1 MLEQKKYNFC
11 VIIIY
16 VQDTFEIL
24 RRELKK
30 MNNENINKTNI
41 NWYPGHMAKTKR
53 EILEKLNLI
62 DVVYEVVDARMPLSS
77 KIVDIDEL
85 IKDKPRI
92 LVMTKY
98 DLCDKTETDKIIK
111 YYEELGYKVVAVDL
125 MSGLNVKKI
134 LDYTKEIMDIENKKR
149 ESKGM
154 KPRAARALIVGVPNS
169 GKSTLINRLVGKKS
183 AGVGD
188 TPGFTKSLSWIRINK
203 DVELL
208 DSPCILWP
216 KMEDQE
222 AAHILACLSSI
233 KEEILNPDAIAVFIL
248 RKLYELYPE
257 RLEERYG
264 VVELDE
270 DLIEVY
276 DTIAKR
282 RGALSRGGVA
292 DYDKVSNIIIRD
304 LKNGYFGN
312 ITFDRLDV
320 KK

>member
-1 MLEQKKYNFC
+1 MYQKRK
-11 VIIIY
+11 IRA
-16 VQDTFEIL
+16 E
-24 RRELKK
+24 KK
-30 MNNENINKTNI
+30 NNDSQKSFSKVSIS
-41 NWYPGHMAKTKR
+41 WYPGHMAKTKR
-53 EILEKLNLI
+53 EIMEKLNLI
-62 DVVYEVVDARMPLSS
+62 DVVYEVIDARMPLSS

-111 YYEELGYKVVAVDL
+111 YYENMGYKVVPVDL

-134 LDYTKEIMDIENKKR
+134 LDYTKEIMNIENKKR
-149 ESKGM
+149 ENKGM
-154 KPRAARALIVGVPNS
+154 KPRAARALIVGVPNA

-208 DSPCILWP
+208 DSPGILWP

-248 RKLYELYPE
+248 KKLYELYPE

-264 VVELDE
+264 IVELDE

-276 DTIAKR
+276 DMIAKR

>member
-1 MLEQKKYNFC
+1 MYQKRK
-11 VIIIY
+11 IRA
-16 VQDTFEIL
+16 E
-24 RRELKK
+24 KK
-30 MNNENINKTNI
+30 NNNQEEKLTKVGI

-53 EILEKLNLI
+53 EIIEKLNLI

-134 LDYTKEIMDIENKKR
+134 LDYTKEIMDIENNKR

-154 KPRAARALIVGVPNS
+154 KPRAARALIVGVPNA

-208 DSPCILWP
+208 DSPGILWP

>member
-1 MLEQKKYNFC
+1 MYQKRK
-11 VIIIY
+11 IRA
-16 VQDTFEIL
+16 E
-24 RRELKK
+24 KK
-30 MNNENINKTNI
+30 NNNQEEKLTKVGI

-53 EILEKLNLI
+53 EIIEKLNLI

-154 KPRAARALIVGVPNS
+154 KPRAARALIVGVPNA

-208 DSPCILWP
+208 DSPGILWP

>member
-1 MLEQKKYNFC
+1 MDMYQKRKMR
-11 VIIIY
+11 
-16 VQDTFEIL
+16 QE
-24 RRELKK
+24 KK
-30 MNNENINKTNI
+30 KNSNQNGSDKIQV

-53 EILEKLNLI
+53 EIMEKLNLI
-62 DVVYEVVDARMPLSS
+62 DVVYEVIDARMPLSS
-77 KIVDIDEL
+77 KIVDIDDL

-98 DLCDKTETDKIIK
+98 DLCDKVETDKIIK
-111 YYEELGYKVVAVDL
+111 YYENMGYKVVPVDL

-134 LDYTKEIMDIENKKR
+134 LDYTKEIMNIENKKR
-149 ESKGM
+149 ENKGM
-154 KPRAARALIVGVPNS
+154 KPRAARALIVGVPNA

-208 DSPCILWP
+208 DSPGILWP

-233 KEEILNPDAIAVFIL
+233 KEEILNPDAIAIFIL

-276 DTIAKR
+276 DIIAKK

>member
-1 MLEQKKYNFC
+1 MQE
-11 VIIIY
+11 
-16 VQDTFEIL
+16 
-24 RRELKK
+24 
-30 MNNENINKTNI
+30 NKTNI

-53 EILEKLNLI
+53 EIIEKLNLI
-62 DVVYEVVDARMPLSS
+62 DVVYEVIDARMPLSS

-98 DLCDKTETDKIIK
+98 DLCDKVETDKIIK
-111 YYEELGYKVVAVDL
+111 YYENMGYKVVPVDL
-125 MSGLNVKKI
+125 MSGLNVKRI

-154 KPRAARALIVGVPNS
+154 KPRAARALRVGVPNA

-183 AGVGD
+183 AGVGN

-208 DSPCILWP
+208 DSPGILWP

-222 AAHILACLSSI
+222 AAHVLACLSSI
-233 KEEILNPDAIAVFIL
+233 KEEILDTDAIAAFIL
-248 RKLYELYPE
+248 KKLYELYPD
-257 RLEERYG
+257 RLEDRYG
-264 VVELDE
+264 IVELDE
-270 DLIEVY
+270 DLIESY
-276 DTIAKR
+276 DMIAKK

>member
-1 MLEQKKYNFC
+1 
-11 VIIIY
+11 
-16 VQDTFEIL
+16 
-24 RRELKK
+24 
-30 MNNENINKTNI
+30 MNNENKTNI

-53 EILEKLNLI
+53 EIGEKLNLI

-92 LVMTKY
+92 LIMTKY
-98 DLCDKTETDKIIK
+98 DLCDRVETDKIIK

-134 LDYTKEIMDIENKKR
+134 LDYTKEIMNIENKKR

-154 KPRAARALIVGVPNS
+154 KPRAARALIVGVPNA

-208 DSPCILWP
+208 DSPGILWP

>member
-1 MLEQKKYNFC
+1 MDMYQKRK
-11 VIIIY
+11 IRA
-16 VQDTFEIL
+16 E
-24 RRELKK
+24 KK
-30 MNNENINKTNI
+30 NNNQEEKLTKVGI

-53 EILEKLNLI
+53 EIIEKLNLI

-154 KPRAARALIVGVPNS
+154 KPRAARALIVGVPNA

-208 DSPCILWP
+208 DSPGILWP

>member
-1 MLEQKKYNFC
+1 MGKWDKYKKNKPEKN
-11 VIIIY
+11 
-16 VQDTFEIL
+16 DSNSL
-24 RRELKK
+24 
-30 MNNENINKTNI
+30 NNGMGKTVI

-53 EILEKLNLI
+53 EIIEKLNLI
-62 DVVYEVVDARMPLSS
+62 DVVYEVIDARMPLSS

-98 DLCDKTETDKIIK
+98 DLCDKVETDKIIK
-111 YYEELGYKVVAVDL
+111 YYENMGYKVVPVDL
-125 MSGLNVKKI
+125 MSGLNVKRI

-154 KPRAARALIVGVPNS
+154 KPRAARALIVGVPNA

-183 AGVGD
+183 AGVGN

-208 DSPCILWP
+208 DSPGILWP

-222 AAHILACLSSI
+222 AAHVLACLSSI
-233 KEEILNPDAIAVFIL
+233 KEEILDTDAIAAFIL
-248 RKLYELYPE
+248 KKLYELYPD
-257 RLEERYG
+257 RLEDRYG
-264 VVELDE
+264 IVELDE
-270 DLIEVY
+270 DLIESY
-276 DTIAKR
+276 DMIAKK

-292 DYDKVSNIIIRD
+292 DYDKVSNVIIRD

>member
-1 MLEQKKYNFC
+1 
-11 VIIIY
+11 
-16 VQDTFEIL
+16 
-24 RRELKK
+24 
-30 MNNENINKTNI
+30 MNDNKTNI

-53 EILEKLNLI
+53 EIIEKLNLI
-62 DVVYEVVDARMPLSS
+62 DVVYEVIDARMPLSS

-98 DLCDKTETDKIIK
+98 DLCDKVETDKFIK
-111 YYEELGYKVVAVDL
+111 YYENMGYKVVQVDL
-125 MSGLNVKKI
+125 MTGLNVKKV
-134 LDYTKEIMDIENKKR
+134 LDYTKEIMDVENKKR
-149 ESKGM
+149 EGKGM
-154 KPRAARALIVGVPNS
+154 KPRAARALIVGVPNA

-183 AGVGD
+183 AGVGN

-208 DSPCILWP
+208 DSPGILWP

-222 AAHILACLSSI
+222 AAHVLACLSSI

-248 RKLYELYPE
+248 KKLYELYPD
-257 RLEERYG
+257 RLEDRYG
-264 VVELDE
+264 IVELDE
-270 DLIEVY
+270 DLIESY
-276 DTIAKR
+276 DMIAKK

>member
-1 MLEQKKYNFC
+1 MDVYQK
-11 VIIIY
+11 
-16 VQDTFEIL
+16 
-24 RRELKK
+24 REMRKNKK
-30 MNNENINKTNI
+30 MDENTKSLPSTSI

-154 KPRAARALIVGVPNS
+154 KPRAARALIVGVPNA

-208 DSPCILWP
+208 DSPGILWP

-270 DLIEVY
+270 DSIEVY

>member
-1 MLEQKKYNFC
+1 
-11 VIIIY
+11 
-16 VQDTFEIL
+16 
-24 RRELKK
+24 
-30 MNNENINKTNI
+30 MNDNKTNI

-53 EILEKLNLI
+53 EIIEKLNLI
-62 DVVYEVVDARMPLSS
+62 DVVYEVIDARMPLSS

-98 DLCDKTETDKIIK
+98 DLCDKVETDKIIK
-111 YYEELGYKVVAVDL
+111 YYENMGYKVVPVDL
-125 MSGLNVKKI
+125 MSGLNVKRI

-154 KPRAARALIVGVPNS
+154 KPRAARALIVGVPNA

-183 AGVGD
+183 AGVGN

-208 DSPCILWP
+208 DSPGILWP
-216 KMEDQE
+216 KMENQE
-222 AAHILACLSSI
+222 AAHVLACLSSI
-233 KEEILNPDAIAVFIL
+233 KEEILDTDAIAAFIL
-248 RKLYELYPE
+248 KKLYELYPD
-257 RLEERYG
+257 RLEDRYG
-264 VVELDE
+264 IVELDE
-270 DLIEVY
+270 DLIESY
-276 DTIAKR
+276 DMIAKK

-292 DYDKVSNIIIRD
+292 DYDKVSNVIIRD

-312 ITFDRLDV
+312 ITFDRLDL

>member
-1 MLEQKKYNFC
+1 MDMYQK
-11 VIIIY
+11 
-16 VQDTFEIL
+16 
-24 RRELKK
+24 RRIRAEKK
-30 MNNENINKTNI
+30 NSNQEEKLTKVGI

-53 EILEKLNLI
+53 EIIEKLNLI
-62 DVVYEVVDARMPLSS
+62 DIVYEVIDARMPLSS
-77 KIVDIDEL
+77 KIVDIDDL

-98 DLCDKTETDKIIK
+98 DLCDKVETDKIIK
-111 YYEELGYKVVAVDL
+111 YYENMGYKVVPVDL
-125 MSGLNVKKI
+125 MSGLNVKRI

-154 KPRAARALIVGVPNS
+154 KPRAARALIVGVPNA

-183 AGVGD
+183 AGVGN

-208 DSPCILWP
+208 DSPGILWP
-216 KMEDQE
+216 KLEDQE
-222 AAHILACLSSI
+222 AAHVLACLSSI
-233 KEEILNPDAIAVFIL
+233 KEEILDTDAIAAFIL
-248 RKLYELYPE
+248 KKLYELYPE
-257 RLEERYG
+257 RLEDRYG
-264 VVELDE
+264 ISELDD
-270 DLIEVY
+270 DLTETY
-276 DTIAKR
+276 DMIAKK